1 MKKRLLA
8 TLLSLLLI
16 LSLTPI
22 TAFAQAQEVTDTNG
36 VTLNYEVT
44 SSPQNGEYYV
54 EGEEVD
60 IIISVTNNSSE
71 TISEY
76 SLDNGYTAIYNNLLP
91 GNSSEKL
98 SCSYVVSAED
108 AEAGTKSFDIGCT
121 YKLNGQTD
129 NNTLSKT
136 LTVSTGRGTEIPESN
151 DPITLEAGFAALTE
165 TTSLPYNAEVD
176 LGGAGTVRYDLGD
189 GDFTYGKLLKVEVA
203 DGQVLNMAFRGSD
216 ERIDTVIEIYR
227 EESPGRFSEVA
238 SFDND
243 NSNDTGESA
252 KYILPE
258 AGTYYLAFLGY
269 YEDETGLCSLNI
281 SAVAAPEDMTIEEGF
296 AALETTQLPYSAEV
310 DLGGE
315 GSVHC
320 DLGGGDFTYGKLLKV
335 EVADGQMLNMDFYGS
350 GERID
355 TVIEIYREESSD
367 QFSEVASFDNDN
379 SNDTGESAKYILPE
393 AGTYY
398 LAFLGYDED
407 EMGLCSL
414 NISAVAAPEVV
425 TIEEGF
431 AALTETTT
439 LPYSAEVDLGGE
451 GAVLYI
457 VEDYT
462 LFAELLKVD
471 LKQGD
476 FLRMGF
482 YSADSSDC
490 DTYLEIYQEDGS
502 GGFTRLT
509 DFDANNMR
517 GDGESALYT
526 VPEDGVYYLAFEGY
540 DEMETGL
547 CRLEVE
553 VIPAGSIATGTLDF
567 TADPAPV
574 PGADDLWS
582 WDEAS
587 KTLTLKDGFLL
598 YNDDPDLD
606 DLILLPDGATVVV
619 EGSAKIYDAGNGSIV
634 SEGVLTV
641 RGEGAETASLEILG
655 SDYAIYTDHDVLI
668 TGIDFSCSD
677 CNMAISGQGVRIEN
691 SAISAGLIDIL
702 MDAYGDVDIID
713 SDVSL
718 SEAEIG
724 ITTTGTVTLDGG
736 SFTGTFYTGGI
747 GAERIVLTGDLRLN
761 LRGLSS
767 YSELLYT
774 GSMEVSLEETVRIYD
789 ADGTVLYEGLWDDAL
804 FDAGEGMIMVN
815 GVPAAGMEVH
825 RHVYDQQVT
834 SDRYLASAATCTEA
848 ATYYYSCVCGEKGTE
863 TFAYGA
869 ALGHGETELKDAR
882 EASCT
887 AEGYTGDRVCKV
899 CGEIVEKGEAI
910 PKTAHAFQDGVCTV
924 CGTVESNDNTQSPQ
938 TGDNSNIALWIGLML
953 VSCTVLAATVIYRRK
968 RHCGTR

>member
-22 TAFAQAQEVTDTNG
+22 TAFAQAQEVTDING

-76 SLDNGYTAIYNNLLP
+76 SLDNGYIAIYNNLLP

-98 SCSYVVSAED
+98 SYSYVVSAED
-108 AEAGTKSFDIGCT
+108 AEAGTISFDIGCT

-165 TTSLPYNAEVD
+165 TTSLPY
-176 LGGAGTVRYDLGD
+176 
-189 GDFTYGKLLKVEVA
+189 
-203 DGQVLNMAFRGSD
+203 
-216 ERIDTVIEIYR
+216 
-227 EESPGRFSEVA
+227 
-238 SFDND
+238 
-243 NSNDTGESA
+243 
-252 KYILPE
+252 
-258 AGTYYLAFLGY
+258 
-269 YEDETGLCSLNI
+269 
-281 SAVAAPEDMTIEEGF
+281 
-296 AALETTQLPYSAEV
+296 
-310 DLGGE
+310 
-315 GSVHC
+315 
-320 DLGGGDFTYGKLLKV
+320 
-335 EVADGQMLNMDFYGS
+335 
-350 GERID
+350 
-355 TVIEIYREESSD
+355 
-367 QFSEVASFDNDN
+367 
-379 SNDTGESAKYILPE
+379 
-393 AGTYY
+393 
-398 LAFLGYDED
+398 
-407 EMGLCSL
+407 
-414 NISAVAAPEVV
+414 
-425 TIEEGF
+425 
-431 AALTETTT
+431 
-439 LPYSAEVDLGGE
+439 SAEVDLGGE
-451 GAVLYI
+451 GAVLYT
-457 VEDYT
+457 VEDDT

-476 FLRMGF
+476 FLRMRF

-509 DFDANNMR
+509 GFNADNMR

-553 VIPAGSIATGTLDF
+553 VIPAGIIATGTLDF
-567 TADPAPV
+567 TADPAPA

-598 YNDDPDLD
+598 YNDDPDLY

-677 CNMAISGQGVRIEN
+677 CNMAISGQDVRIEN

-702 MDAYGDVDIID
+702 MGAYGDVDIID

-718 SEAEIG
+718 SEARIG

-761 LRGLSS
+761 LRGLIS

-924 CGTVESNDNTQSPQ
+924 CGAVESNDNTQSPQ
-938 TGDNSNIALWIGLML
+938 TGDNGNIALWIGLML

>member
-76 SLDNGYTAIYNNLLP
+76 SLDNGYIAIYNNLLP

-108 AEAGTKSFDIGCT
+108 AEAGTISFDIGCT

-165 TTSLPYNAEVD
+165 TTA
-176 LGGAGTVRYDLGD
+176 
-189 GDFTYGKLLKVEVA
+189 
-203 DGQVLNMAFRGSD
+203 
-216 ERIDTVIEIYR
+216 
-227 EESPGRFSEVA
+227 
-238 SFDND
+238 
-243 NSNDTGESA
+243 
-252 KYILPE
+252 
-258 AGTYYLAFLGY
+258 
-269 YEDETGLCSLNI
+269 
-281 SAVAAPEDMTIEEGF
+281 
-296 AALETTQLPYSAEV
+296 
-310 DLGGE
+310 
-315 GSVHC
+315 
-320 DLGGGDFTYGKLLKV
+320 
-335 EVADGQMLNMDFYGS
+335 
-350 GERID
+350 
-355 TVIEIYREESSD
+355 
-367 QFSEVASFDNDN
+367 
-379 SNDTGESAKYILPE
+379 
-393 AGTYY
+393 
-398 LAFLGYDED
+398 
-407 EMGLCSL
+407 
-414 NISAVAAPEVV
+414 
-425 TIEEGF
+425 
-431 AALTETTT
+431 

-451 GAVLYI
+451 GAVLYT
-457 VEDYT
+457 VEGYT

-476 FLRMGF
+476 FLRMRF

-509 DFDANNMR
+509 DFNADNMR
-517 GDGESALYT
+517 GDGESTLYT

-567 TADPAPV
+567 TADPAPA

-606 DLILLPDGATVVV
+606 DLILLPYGATVVV

-677 CNMAISGQGVRIEN
+677 CNRAISGQDVRIEN

-702 MDAYGDVDIID
+702 MGAYGDVDIID

-718 SEAEIG
+718 SKARIG
-724 ITTTGTVTLDGG
+724 INTTGTVTLDGG

-761 LRGLSS
+761 LRGLIS
-767 YSELLYT
+767 YSELLFT
-774 GSMEVSLEETVRIYD
+774 GSMEVSLEETVRIYG

-924 CGTVESNDNTQSPQ
+924 CGAVESNDNTQSPQ
-938 TGDNSNIALWIGLML
+938 TGDNGNIALWIGLML

>member
-22 TAFAQAQEVTDTNG
+22 TAFAQAQEVTDING

-76 SLDNGYTAIYNNLLP
+76 SLDNGYIAIYNNLLP

-98 SCSYVVSAED
+98 SYSYVVSAED
-108 AEAGTKSFDIGCT
+108 AEAGTISFDIGCT

-165 TTSLPYNAEVD
+165 TTSLPY
-176 LGGAGTVRYDLGD
+176 
-189 GDFTYGKLLKVEVA
+189 
-203 DGQVLNMAFRGSD
+203 
-216 ERIDTVIEIYR
+216 
-227 EESPGRFSEVA
+227 
-238 SFDND
+238 
-243 NSNDTGESA
+243 
-252 KYILPE
+252 
-258 AGTYYLAFLGY
+258 
-269 YEDETGLCSLNI
+269 
-281 SAVAAPEDMTIEEGF
+281 
-296 AALETTQLPYSAEV
+296 
-310 DLGGE
+310 
-315 GSVHC
+315 
-320 DLGGGDFTYGKLLKV
+320 
-335 EVADGQMLNMDFYGS
+335 
-350 GERID
+350 
-355 TVIEIYREESSD
+355 
-367 QFSEVASFDNDN
+367 
-379 SNDTGESAKYILPE
+379 
-393 AGTYY
+393 
-398 LAFLGYDED
+398 
-407 EMGLCSL
+407 
-414 NISAVAAPEVV
+414 
-425 TIEEGF
+425 
-431 AALTETTT
+431 
-439 LPYSAEVDLGGE
+439 SAEVDLGGE
-451 GAVLYI
+451 GAVLYT
-457 VEDYT
+457 VEDDT

-476 FLRMGF
+476 FQRMRF

-509 DFDANNMR
+509 GFNADNMR

-553 VIPAGSIATGTLDF
+553 VIPAGIIATGTLDF
-567 TADPAPV
+567 TADPAPA

-598 YNDDPDLD
+598 YNDDPDLY

-677 CNMAISGQGVRIEN
+677 CNMAISGQDVRIEN

-702 MDAYGDVDIID
+702 MGAYGDVDIID

-718 SEAEIG
+718 SEARIG

-761 LRGLSS
+761 LRGLIS

-924 CGTVESNDNTQSPQ
+924 CGAVESNDNTQSPQ
-938 TGDNSNIALWIGLML
+938 TGDNGNIALWIGLML

-968 RHCGTR
+968 RHCGTRSVSYTHLTLPTIA

>member
-76 SLDNGYTAIYNNLLP
+76 SLDNGYIAIYNNLLP

-98 SCSYVVSAED
+98 SCSYVVLAED
-108 AEAGTKSFDIGCT
+108 AEAGTISFDIGCT

-165 TTSLPYNAEVD
+165 TTSLPY
-176 LGGAGTVRYDLGD
+176 
-189 GDFTYGKLLKVEVA
+189 
-203 DGQVLNMAFRGSD
+203 
-216 ERIDTVIEIYR
+216 
-227 EESPGRFSEVA
+227 
-238 SFDND
+238 
-243 NSNDTGESA
+243 
-252 KYILPE
+252 
-258 AGTYYLAFLGY
+258 
-269 YEDETGLCSLNI
+269 
-281 SAVAAPEDMTIEEGF
+281 
-296 AALETTQLPYSAEV
+296 
-310 DLGGE
+310 
-315 GSVHC
+315 
-320 DLGGGDFTYGKLLKV
+320 
-335 EVADGQMLNMDFYGS
+335 
-350 GERID
+350 
-355 TVIEIYREESSD
+355 
-367 QFSEVASFDNDN
+367 
-379 SNDTGESAKYILPE
+379 
-393 AGTYY
+393 
-398 LAFLGYDED
+398 
-407 EMGLCSL
+407 
-414 NISAVAAPEVV
+414 
-425 TIEEGF
+425 
-431 AALTETTT
+431 
-439 LPYSAEVDLGGE
+439 SAEVDLGGE
-451 GAVLYI
+451 GAVLYT
-457 VEDYT
+457 VEDDT

-476 FLRMGF
+476 FLRMRF

-509 DFDANNMR
+509 GFNADNMR

-553 VIPAGSIATGTLDF
+553 VIPAGIIATGTLDF
-567 TADPAPV
+567 TADPAPA

-598 YNDDPDLD
+598 YNDDPDLY

-677 CNMAISGQGVRIEN
+677 CNMAISGQDVRIEN

-702 MDAYGDVDIID
+702 MGAYGDVDIID

-718 SEAEIG
+718 SEARIG

-761 LRGLSS
+761 LRGLIS

-924 CGTVESNDNTQSPQ
+924 CGAVESNDNTQSPQ
-938 TGDNSNIALWIGLML
+938 TGDNGNIALWIGLML

>member
-76 SLDNGYTAIYNNLLP
+76 SLDNGYIAIYNNLLP

-108 AEAGTKSFDIGCT
+108 AKAGTISFDIGCT

-165 TTSLPYNAEVD
+165 TTSLPY
-176 LGGAGTVRYDLGD
+176 
-189 GDFTYGKLLKVEVA
+189 
-203 DGQVLNMAFRGSD
+203 
-216 ERIDTVIEIYR
+216 
-227 EESPGRFSEVA
+227 
-238 SFDND
+238 
-243 NSNDTGESA
+243 
-252 KYILPE
+252 
-258 AGTYYLAFLGY
+258 
-269 YEDETGLCSLNI
+269 
-281 SAVAAPEDMTIEEGF
+281 
-296 AALETTQLPYSAEV
+296 
-310 DLGGE
+310 
-315 GSVHC
+315 
-320 DLGGGDFTYGKLLKV
+320 
-335 EVADGQMLNMDFYGS
+335 
-350 GERID
+350 
-355 TVIEIYREESSD
+355 
-367 QFSEVASFDNDN
+367 
-379 SNDTGESAKYILPE
+379 
-393 AGTYY
+393 
-398 LAFLGYDED
+398 
-407 EMGLCSL
+407 
-414 NISAVAAPEVV
+414 
-425 TIEEGF
+425 
-431 AALTETTT
+431 
-439 LPYSAEVDLGGE
+439 SAEVDLGGE
-451 GAVLYI
+451 GAVLYT
-457 VEDYT
+457 VEGYT

-476 FLRMGF
+476 FLRMRF

-509 DFDANNMR
+509 DFNADNMR

-567 TADPAPV
+567 TADPAPA

-606 DLILLPDGATVVV
+606 DLILLPYGATVVV

-641 RGEGAETASLEILG
+641 RGEGEETASLEILG

-677 CNMAISGQGVRIEN
+677 CNRAISGQDVRIEN

-702 MDAYGDVDIID
+702 MGAYGDVDIID

-718 SEAEIG
+718 SKARIG
-724 ITTTGTVTLDGG
+724 INTTGTVTLDGG

-761 LRGLSS
+761 LRGLIS

-774 GSMEVSLEETVRIYD
+774 GSMEVSLEETVRVYD

-848 ATYYYSCVCGEKGTE
+848 ATYYYSCTCGEKGTE

-924 CGTVESNDNTQSPQ
+924 CGAVESNDNTQSPQ

>member
-176 LGGAGTVRYDLGD
+176 LGGAGTVRYDLG
-189 GDFTYGKLLKVEVA
+189 
-203 DGQVLNMAFRGSD
+203 
-216 ERIDTVIEIYR
+216 
-227 EESPGRFSEVA
+227 
-238 SFDND
+238 
-243 NSNDTGESA
+243 
-252 KYILPE
+252 
-258 AGTYYLAFLGY
+258 
-269 YEDETGLCSLNI
+269 
-281 SAVAAPEDMTIEEGF
+281 
-296 AALETTQLPYSAEV
+296 
-310 DLGGE
+310 
-315 GSVHC
+315 
-320 DLGGGDFTYGKLLKV
+320 GGDFTYGKLLKV

-355 TVIEIYREESSD
+355 TVIEIYREESPD

-451 GAVLYI
+451 GAVLYT

>member
-76 SLDNGYTAIYNNLLP
+76 SLDNGYIAIYNNLLP

-108 AEAGTKSFDIGCT
+108 AEAGTISFDIGCT

-165 TTSLPYNAEVD
+165 TTSLPY
-176 LGGAGTVRYDLGD
+176 
-189 GDFTYGKLLKVEVA
+189 
-203 DGQVLNMAFRGSD
+203 
-216 ERIDTVIEIYR
+216 
-227 EESPGRFSEVA
+227 
-238 SFDND
+238 
-243 NSNDTGESA
+243 
-252 KYILPE
+252 
-258 AGTYYLAFLGY
+258 
-269 YEDETGLCSLNI
+269 
-281 SAVAAPEDMTIEEGF
+281 
-296 AALETTQLPYSAEV
+296 
-310 DLGGE
+310 
-315 GSVHC
+315 
-320 DLGGGDFTYGKLLKV
+320 
-335 EVADGQMLNMDFYGS
+335 
-350 GERID
+350 
-355 TVIEIYREESSD
+355 
-367 QFSEVASFDNDN
+367 
-379 SNDTGESAKYILPE
+379 
-393 AGTYY
+393 
-398 LAFLGYDED
+398 
-407 EMGLCSL
+407 
-414 NISAVAAPEVV
+414 
-425 TIEEGF
+425 
-431 AALTETTT
+431 
-439 LPYSAEVDLGGE
+439 SAEVDLGGE
-451 GAVLYI
+451 GAVLYT
-457 VEDYT
+457 VEGYT

-509 DFDANNMR
+509 DFNADNMR

-553 VIPAGSIATGTLDF
+553 VIPAGIIATGTLDF
-567 TADPAPV
+567 TADPAPA

-606 DLILLPDGATVVV
+606 DLILLPYGATVVV

-655 SDYAIYTDHDVLI
+655 SHYAIYTDHDVLI

-677 CNMAISGQGVRIEN
+677 CNMAISGQDVRIEN

-702 MDAYGDVDIID
+702 MGAYGDVDIID

-718 SEAEIG
+718 SKARIG
-724 ITTTGTVTLDGG
+724 INTTGTVTLDGG

-761 LRGLSS
+761 LRGLIS

-924 CGTVESNDNTQSPQ
+924 CGAVESNDNTQSPQ
-938 TGDNSNIALWIGLML
+938 TGDNGNIALWIGLML

>member
-76 SLDNGYTAIYNNLLP
+76 SLDNGYTANNLLP

-176 LGGAGTVRYDLGD
+176 LGGAGTVRYDLGG

-227 EESPGRFSEVA
+227 EESPGRFSEVKR
-238 SFDND
+238 FDSN
-243 NSNDTGESA
+243 NSN
-252 KYILPE
+252 
-258 AGTYYLAFLGY
+258 GY
-269 YEDETGLCSLNI
+269 
-281 SAVAAPEDMTIEEGF
+281 
-296 AALETTQLPYSAEV
+296 
-310 DLGGE
+310 
-315 GSVHC
+315 
-320 DLGGGDFTYGKLLKV
+320 
-335 EVADGQMLNMDFYGS
+335 
-350 GERID
+350 
-355 TVIEIYREESSD
+355 
-367 QFSEVASFDNDN
+367 
-379 SNDTGESAKYILPE
+379 GESAKYILPE

-407 EMGLCSL
+407 ETGLCSL
-414 NISAVAAPEVV
+414 NISAVAAPEDM

-451 GAVLYI
+451 GAVLYT
-457 VEDYT
+457 VEGYT

-476 FLRMGF
+476 FLRMRF

-509 DFDANNMR
+509 DFNADNMR

-567 TADPAPV
+567 TADPAPA

-606 DLILLPDGATVVV
+606 DLILLPYGATVVV

-677 CNMAISGQGVRIEN
+677 CNMAISGQDVRIEN

-702 MDAYGDVDIID
+702 MGAYGDVDIID

-718 SEAEIG
+718 SEARIG

-761 LRGLSS
+761 FRGLSS

-899 CGEIVEKGEAI
+899 CGEIVEKGEAL

-924 CGTVESNDNTQSPQ
+924 CGAVESNDNTQSPQ

>member
-76 SLDNGYTAIYNNLLP
+76 SLDNGYIAIYNNLLP

-98 SCSYVVSAED
+98 SYSYVVSAED
-108 AEAGTKSFDIGCT
+108 AEAGTISFDIGCT

-165 TTSLPYNAEVD
+165 TTSLPY
-176 LGGAGTVRYDLGD
+176 
-189 GDFTYGKLLKVEVA
+189 
-203 DGQVLNMAFRGSD
+203 
-216 ERIDTVIEIYR
+216 
-227 EESPGRFSEVA
+227 
-238 SFDND
+238 
-243 NSNDTGESA
+243 
-252 KYILPE
+252 
-258 AGTYYLAFLGY
+258 
-269 YEDETGLCSLNI
+269 
-281 SAVAAPEDMTIEEGF
+281 
-296 AALETTQLPYSAEV
+296 
-310 DLGGE
+310 
-315 GSVHC
+315 
-320 DLGGGDFTYGKLLKV
+320 
-335 EVADGQMLNMDFYGS
+335 
-350 GERID
+350 
-355 TVIEIYREESSD
+355 
-367 QFSEVASFDNDN
+367 
-379 SNDTGESAKYILPE
+379 
-393 AGTYY
+393 
-398 LAFLGYDED
+398 
-407 EMGLCSL
+407 
-414 NISAVAAPEVV
+414 
-425 TIEEGF
+425 
-431 AALTETTT
+431 
-439 LPYSAEVDLGGE
+439 SAEVDLGGE
-451 GAVLYI
+451 GAVLYT
-457 VEDYT
+457 VEGYT

-476 FLRMGF
+476 FLRMRF

-509 DFDANNMR
+509 DFNADNMR

-553 VIPAGSIATGTLDF
+553 VIPAGIIATGTLDF
-567 TADPAPV
+567 TSDPAPA

-582 WDEAS
+582 WDEDS

-606 DLILLPDGATVVV
+606 DLILLPYGATVVV

-677 CNMAISGQGVRIEN
+677 CNRAISGQDVRIEN

-702 MDAYGDVDIID
+702 MGAYGDVDIID

-718 SEAEIG
+718 SEARVG
-724 ITTTGTVTLDGG
+724 INTTGTATLDGG

-761 LRGLSS
+761 LRGLIS
-767 YSELLYT
+767 YSELLHT
-774 GSMEVSLEETVRIYD
+774 GSMVVSLEETVRVYG

-924 CGTVESNDNTQSPQ
+924 CGAVESNDNTQSPQ
-938 TGDNSNIALWIGLML
+938 TGDNGNIALWIGLML